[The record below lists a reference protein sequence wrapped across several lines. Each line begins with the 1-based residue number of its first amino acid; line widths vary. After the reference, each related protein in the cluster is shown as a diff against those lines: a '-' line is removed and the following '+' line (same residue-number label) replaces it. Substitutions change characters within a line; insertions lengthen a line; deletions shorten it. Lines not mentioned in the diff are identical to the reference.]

1 MRPTRTALC
10 GQQFF
15 CEIRCAVSFA
25 KLNKP
30 VSKKMDDPIQS
41 AKQGVALIG
50 EIIKAA
56 GDNPDVKE
64 AGGNLGQTALTITKT
79 INNVM
84 LPLAAVNFAFDKA
97 RTYFAE
103 RFPQELSAKASS
115 IPAEQLVE
123 PKASI
128 AGPALQGLAFTH
140 EEPNLKEMYL
150 SLLATAMDGRVKTKA
165 HPAFVEII
173 KQLDSE
179 EAGLLQ
185 ELLRHE
191 IFFAIVEIRIT
202 KNGEQGWNVLE
213 KHIMNLTSPK
223 TGEPW
228 ENPRQGA
235 MVDNWVRLGLVEVC
249 YSTKQLHVAKGD
261 AYAWVDKRPEYLRHK
276 AREQGEPINISFER
290 GVIGRTALGIQ
301 FGQAVG
307 LL

>member
-1 MRPTRTALC
+1 MND
-10 GQQFF
+10 
-15 CEIRCAVSFA
+15 S
-25 KLNKP
+25 
-30 VSKKMDDPIQS
+30 IQT
-41 AKQGVALIG
+41 AKQGVVLIG

-56 GDNPDVKE
+56 GDNPNVKE

-103 RFPQELSAKASS
+103 RFPQELFAKASA
-115 IPAEQLVE
+115 IPAEQLIE

-140 EEPNLKEMYL
+140 EETNLKEMYL
-150 SLLATAMDGRVKTKA
+150 SLLATAMDGRVKAEA

-185 ELLRHE
+185 ELLRE
-191 IFFAIVEIRIT
+191 DVAGFAIVEIRIT

-213 KHIMNLTSPK
+213 KHIMNLTSPM

-228 ENPRQGA
+228 ESHRQAA
-235 MVDNWVRLGLVEVC
+235 MVDNWVRLGLAEV
-249 YSTKQLHVAKGD
+249 YYGTKKLGGKD
-261 AYAWVDKRPEYLRHK
+261 SYAWVDMRPEYIRHK
-276 AREQGEPINISFER
+276 AREQSEPIKISFES
-290 GVIGRTALGIQ
+290 GVISRTALGVQ
-301 FGQAVG
+301 FGRAVG

>member
-1 MRPTRTALC
+1 M
-10 GQQFF
+10 
-15 CEIRCAVSFA
+15 
-25 KLNKP
+25 NN
-30 VSKKMDDPIQS
+30 PIDT
-41 AKQGVALIG
+41 AKQGVALVG

-64 AGGNLGQTALTITKT
+64 AGGNLGKTALTISKT

-150 SLLATAMDGRVKTKA
+150 SLLTTAMDGRVKADA

-179 EAGLLQ
+179 EARLLR
-185 ELLRHE
+185 ELLRQE
-191 IFFAIVEIRIT
+191 VAGFAIAEIRRTNI
-202 KNGEQGWNVLE
+202 GEEGWIVLE
-213 KHIMNLTSPK
+213 KHIMPLYFPG

-235 MVDNWVRLGLVEVC
+235 MIDNWVRLGLMEVF
-249 YSTKQLHVAKGD
+249 YGTKKVGGKD
-261 AYAWVDKRPEYLRHK
+261 AYTWVEKRPEYLKHK
-276 AREQGEPINISFER
+276 AKEKSEPIKISFEP
-290 GVIGRTALGIQ
+290 GVISRTSLGIQ
-301 FGQAVG
+301 FGRAVG

>member
-1 MRPTRTALC
+1 M
-10 GQQFF
+10 
-15 CEIRCAVSFA
+15 
-25 KLNKP
+25 N
-30 VSKKMDDPIQS
+30 DPIQT
-41 AKQGVALIG
+41 AKQGIALVG

-56 GDNPDVKE
+56 GDNLDVKE
-64 AGGNLGQTALTITKT
+64 AGVNLGQTALTITKT

-97 RTYFAE
+97 RIYFAE
-103 RFPQELSAKASS
+103 RFPQELSAKASA

-140 EEPNLKEMYL
+140 EETNLKDMYL
-150 SLLATAMDGRVKTKA
+150 SLLTTAMDGRVKADA

-185 ELLRHE
+185 GLLRNE
-191 IFFAIVEIRIT
+191 SAGFAIVEIRIT

-213 KHIMNLTSPK
+213 KHILNLTTPV

-228 ENPRQGA
+228 ESPRQGA
-235 MVDNWVRLGLVEVC
+235 MVDNWVRLGLAEVC
-249 YSTKQLHVAKGD
+249 YGTKSLAGKD
-261 AYAWVDKRPEYLRHK
+261 AYAWVDMRPEYIRHK
-276 AREQGEPINISFER
+276 AREQNESIKISFER
-290 GVIGRTALGIQ
+290 GVINRTALGAQ
-301 FGQAVG
+301 FGRAVG

>member
-1 MRPTRTALC
+1 MN
-10 GQQFF
+10 
-15 CEIRCAVSFA
+15 ES
-25 KLNKP
+25 
-30 VSKKMDDPIQS
+30 IQT
-41 AKQGVALIG
+41 AKQGIALVG

-64 AGGNLGQTALTITKT
+64 AGANLGQTALIITKT

-97 RTYFAE
+97 RIYFAE
-103 RFPQELSAKASS
+103 RFPQELSSKAAS

-150 SLLATAMDGRVKTKA
+150 SLLATAMDGRVKAEA

-185 ELLRHE
+185 GLLRE
-191 IFFAIVEIRIT
+191 DVAGFAIVEIRIT
-202 KNGEQGWNVLE
+202 KNGEEGWNVLE
-213 KHIMNLTSPK
+213 KHIMNLTSPM

-228 ENPRQGA
+228 ESPRQAA
-235 MVDNWVRLGLVEVC
+235 MVDNWVRLGLAEV
-249 YSTKQLHVAKGD
+249 YYGTKKLGGKD
-261 AYAWVDKRPEYLRHK
+261 PYAWVDKRPEYLRYK
-276 AREQGEPINISFER
+276 AREQSESISISVEH
-290 GVIGRTALGIQ
+290 GVICRTALGIQ
-301 FGQAVG
+301 FGRAVG
-307 LL
+307 LM